1 MKKKSMWV
9 GVAMGG
15 AIVAVAVTGAK
26 IMLPNFNNTRT
37 MCAEFTD
44 AVGLYPGNKVQ
55 LLGIEVGSV
64 TAITNK
70 PDHVQ
75 VDFTVP
81 RDLDLP
87 ADVGALTYSQSIV
100 SDRHVELTKPYANG
114 PKFTGTQCIK
124 LESTKTPI
132 SVSQTFS
139 AVDKLAGAILGSG
152 EGQDPMKAPGAQ
164 AINDSL
170 AALSHSLEGTGP
182 GINQTLRDLVALV
195 GDPNHADAEYRQ
207 LLQNSEILT
216 SDLLQHWDT
225 FATVIQTLPD
235 SLRMIESLSNGFAS
249 ALAHLAHSLP
259 LLVDAL
265 NRFGPRAYNNIG
277 DKLIPWLRD
286 VLTAYTPQ
294 IVGLINALPPVTNWV
309 ASQYQPAWGSHNITY
324 IPPQVSMSPSQASA
338 ICKVLQQRNIP
349 GSEAA
354 CAPGATSEAATLG
367 LTDLLLGAAV
377 S

>member
-1 MKKKSMWV
+1 MTKKSAWI
-9 GVAMGG
+9 G
-15 AIVAVAVTGAK
+15 AAAVVLVAVVAVVTGAT
-26 IMLPNFNNTRT
+26 MVAPTTRT
-37 MCAEFTD
+37 LCAEFTD

-55 LLGIEVGSV
+55 LLGVDVGSV
-64 TAITNK
+64 TRITNTT
-70 PDHVQ
+70 DHVQ

-81 RDLDLP
+81 GDLDLP

-100 SDRHVELTKPYANG
+100 ADRHVELTKPYAAG
-114 PKFTGTQCIK
+114 PKFAGSQCIR

-139 AVDKLAGAILGSG
+139 AVDKLAGAVLGTSP
-152 EGQDPMKAPGAQ
+152 GQDPMHAPGAE
-164 AINDSL
+164 AINESL
-170 AALSHSLEGTGP
+170 GALSRSLEGTGP
-182 GINQTLRDLVALV
+182 GINQTLRDLVTLI

-207 LLQNSEILT
+207 LLSNSEVLT

-225 FATVIQTLPD
+225 LAGVLQTLPE
-235 SLRMIESLSNGFAS
+235 SLRMIEGLSTGFGT

-294 IVGLINALPPVTNWV
+294 IVGLINALPPITNWI
-309 ASQYQPAWGSHNITY
+309 ATQYRPAWGTHNVTY
-324 IPPQVSMSPSQASA
+324 LPPQVSVSPAQADA
-338 ICKVLQQRNIP
+338 ICSVLQQRRTP
-349 GSEAA
+349 GAEVA
-354 CAPGATSEAATLG
+354 CAPGATSEAAALG

>member
-1 MKKKSMWV
+1 MKKRTAWIGATVSAVVV
-9 GVAMGG
+9 G
-15 AIVAVAVTGAK
+15 IVALAVTGAK
-26 IMLPNFNNTRT
+26 VMTPATRPL
-37 MCAEFTD
+37 CAEFSD

-55 LLGIEVGSV
+55 LLGIDVGSV
-64 TAITNK
+64 TAIANK

-81 RDLDLP
+81 GDLELP

-100 SDRHVELTKPYANG
+100 ADRHVELTKPYSGG
-114 PKFTGTQCIK
+114 PKFSGAQCIR
-124 LESTKTPI
+124 LQSTKTPI

-139 AVDKLAGAILGSG
+139 AVDRLAGAILGDG
-152 EGQDPMKAPGAQ
+152 PDPAKAPGAQ
-164 AINDSL
+164 AINQSL

-182 GINQTLRDLVALV
+182 ETNQTLRDLVTLV

-207 LLQNSEILT
+207 LLANSEILT
-216 SDLLQHWDT
+216 SDLLTHWDT
-225 FATVIQTLPD
+225 FTTVLQTLPE
-235 SLRMIESLSNGFAS
+235 SLRMIEGLSNGFGS

-277 DKLIPWLRD
+277 DKLVPWLRD

-294 IVGLINALPPVTNWV
+294 IVGFINALPPVTNWV
-309 ASQYQPAWGSHNITY
+309 ASQYQPAWGTHNVSY
-324 IPPQVSMSPSQASA
+324 LPPQVSMSPSQAST
-338 ICKVLQQRNIP
+338 ICTVLQQRKVP
-349 GSEAA
+349 GAEAA
-354 CAPGATSEAATLG
+354 CAPGGRSDPVILG
-367 LTDLLLGAAV
+367 LTDLLLGAA

>member
-1 MKKKSMWV
+1 MKKRFAWIGAMVSTVVV
-9 GVAMGG
+9 G
-15 AIVAVAVTGAK
+15 IVALAVTGAK
-26 IMLPNFNNTRT
+26 VMTPATRAL
-37 MCAEFTD
+37 CAEFSD

-55 LLGIEVGSV
+55 LLGIDVGSV
-64 TAITNK
+64 TAIANK

-81 RDLDLP
+81 GDLELP

-100 SDRHVELTKPYANG
+100 ADRHVELTKPYAGG
-114 PKFTGTQCIK
+114 PKFSGAQCIR
-124 LESTKTPI
+124 LQSTKTPI

-139 AVDKLAGAILGSG
+139 AVDKLAGAILGDG
-152 EGQDPMKAPGAQ
+152 PDPAKAPGAQ
-164 AINDSL
+164 AINQSL

-182 GINQTLRDLVALV
+182 ETNQTLRDLVTLV
-195 GDPNHADAEYRQ
+195 GDPDHADAEYRQ
-207 LLQNSEILT
+207 LLANSEVLT
-216 SDLLQHWDT
+216 SDLLAHWDT
-225 FATVIQTLPD
+225 FTTVLQTLPE
-235 SLRMIESLSNGFAS
+235 SLRMIEGLSNGFGS

-294 IVGLINALPPVTNWV
+294 IVGFINALPPVTDWV
-309 ASQYQPAWGSHNITY
+309 ASQYQPAWGTHNVSY
-324 IPPQVSMSPSQASA
+324 LPPQVSMSPSQAST
-338 ICKVLQQRNIP
+338 ICTVLQQRKVP
-349 GSEAA
+349 GAEAA
-354 CAPGATSEAATLG
+354 CAPGGRSDAAILG
-367 LTDLLLGAAV
+367 LTDLLLGAA

>member
-1 MKKKSMWV
+1 MKKKSAWIGATV
-9 GVAMGG
+9 LAVVAGM
-15 AIVAVAVTGAK
+15 VALAVTGAK
-26 IMLPNFNNTRT
+26 VMTPATREL
-37 MCAEFTD
+37 CAEFSD

-55 LLGIEVGSV
+55 LLGIDVGSV
-64 TAITNK
+64 TAIANK

-81 RDLDLP
+81 GDLELP

-100 SDRHVELTKPYANG
+100 ADRHVELTKPYAGG
-114 PKFTGTQCIK
+114 PKFSGAQCIR

-139 AVDKLAGAILGSG
+139 AVDKLAGAILGDG
-152 EGQDPMKAPGAQ
+152 PDPAKAPGAQ
-164 AINDSL
+164 AINQSL
-170 AALSHSLEGTGP
+170 AALSRSLDGTGP
-182 GINQTLRDLVALV
+182 ETNQTLRDLVTLV
-195 GDPNHADAEYRQ
+195 GDPSHADAEYRQ
-207 LLQNSEILT
+207 LLANSEILT
-216 SDLLQHWDT
+216 SDLLAHWDT
-225 FATVIQTLPD
+225 FTTVLQTLPE
-235 SLRMIESLSNGFAS
+235 SLRMIEGLSNGFGS

-294 IVGLINALPPVTNWV
+294 IVGFINALPPVTNWL
-309 ASQYQPAWGSHNITY
+309 AAQYQPAWGSHRVTY
-324 IPPQVSMSPSQASA
+324 IPPQVSMSPAQVST
-338 ICKVLQQRNIP
+338 ICGVLRQRNVP
-349 GSEAA
+349 GAEAA
-354 CAPGATSEAATLG
+354 CAPGANNDAVTLG
-367 LTDLLLGAAV
+367 LTDLLLGAA

>member
-1 MKKKSMWV
+1 MKKRSAWIGATVSVVVV
-9 GVAMGG
+9 G
-15 AIVAVAVTGAK
+15 IVALAVTGAK
-26 IMLPNFNNTRT
+26 VMTPATRAL
-37 MCAEFTD
+37 CAEFSD

-55 LLGIEVGSV
+55 LLGIDVGSV
-64 TAITNK
+64 TAIANK

-81 RDLDLP
+81 GDLELP

-100 SDRHVELTKPYANG
+100 ADRHVELTKPYAGG
-114 PKFTGTQCIK
+114 PKFSGAQCIR
-124 LESTKTPI
+124 LQSTKTPI

-139 AVDKLAGAILGSG
+139 AVDKLAGAILGDG
-152 EGQDPMKAPGAQ
+152 PDPAKAPGAQ
-164 AINDSL
+164 AINQSL

-182 GINQTLRDLVALV
+182 ETNQTLRDLVTLV
-195 GDPNHADAEYRQ
+195 GDPDHADAEYRQ
-207 LLQNSEILT
+207 LLANSEVLT
-216 SDLLQHWDT
+216 SDLLAHWDT
-225 FATVIQTLPD
+225 FTTVLQTLPE
-235 SLRMIESLSNGFAS
+235 SLRMIEGLSNGFGS

-294 IVGLINALPPVTNWV
+294 IVGFINALPPVTNWV
-309 ASQYQPAWGSHNITY
+309 ASQYQPAWGTHNVSY
-324 IPPQVSMSPSQASA
+324 LPPQVSMSPSQAST
-338 ICKVLQQRNIP
+338 ICTVLQQRKVP
-349 GSEAA
+349 GAEAA
-354 CAPGATSEAATLG
+354 CAPGGRSDPVILG
-367 LTDLLLGAAV
+367 LTDLLLGAA

>member
-1 MKKKSMWV
+1 MKKRSAWIGATVSAVVV
-9 GVAMGG
+9 GILAL
-15 AIVAVAVTGAK
+15 AVTGAK
-26 IMLPNFNNTRT
+26 VMTPATRAL
-37 MCAEFTD
+37 CAEFSD

-64 TAITNK
+64 TAIANK

-81 RDLDLP
+81 DDLELP

-100 SDRHVELTKPYANG
+100 ADRHVELTKPYAGG
-114 PKFTGTQCIK
+114 PKFSGAQCIR
-124 LESTKTPI
+124 LQSTKTPI

-139 AVDKLAGAILGSG
+139 AVDKLAGAILGDG
-152 EGQDPMKAPGAQ
+152 PDPAKAPGAQ
-164 AINDSL
+164 AINQSL
-170 AALSHSLEGTGP
+170 AALSRSLEGTGP
-182 GINQTLRDLVALV
+182 ETNQTLRDLVTLV

-207 LLQNSEILT
+207 LLANSEILT
-216 SDLLQHWDT
+216 SDLLTHWDT
-225 FATVIQTLPD
+225 FTTVLQTLPE
-235 SLRMIESLSNGFAS
+235 SLRMIEGLSNGFGS

-277 DKLIPWLRD
+277 DKLVPWLRD

-294 IVGLINALPPVTNWV
+294 IVGFINALPPVTNWV
-309 ASQYQPAWGSHNITY
+309 ASQYQPAWGTHNVSY
-324 IPPQVSMSPSQASA
+324 LPPQVSMSPSQAST
-338 ICKVLQQRNIP
+338 ICTVLQQRKVP
-349 GSEAA
+349 GAEAA
-354 CAPGATSEAATLG
+354 CAPGGRSDPVILG
-367 LTDLLLGAAV
+367 LTDLLLGAA

>member
-1 MKKKSMWV
+1 MKRRSAWFGAAVFGVVV
-9 GVAMGG
+9 G
-15 AIVAVAVTGAK
+15 IVALAVTGAK
-26 IMLPNFNNTRT
+26 VMAPTTRAL
-37 MCAEFTD
+37 CAEFSD

-64 TAITNK
+64 TAIANQ
-70 PDHVQ
+70 PDHVR

-81 RDLDLP
+81 GDLELP

-100 SDRHVELTKPYANG
+100 ADRHVELTKPYAGG
-114 PKFTGTQCIK
+114 PKFSGAQCIK

-139 AVDKLAGAILGSG
+139 AVDKLAGAILGDG
-152 EGQDPMKAPGAQ
+152 PDPAKAPGAQ
-164 AINDSL
+164 AINESL
-170 AALSHSLEGTGP
+170 AALSRSLEGTGP
-182 GINQTLRDLVALV
+182 QTNQTLRDLVALV

-207 LLQNSEILT
+207 LLANSEVLT
-216 SDLLQHWDT
+216 SDLLAHWDT
-225 FATVIQTLPD
+225 FTAVIQTLPE
-235 SLRMIESLSNGFAS
+235 SLRMIEGLSNGFGS

-294 IVGLINALPPVTNWV
+294 IVGFINALAPVTNWA
-309 ASQYQPAWGSHNITY
+309 ASQYQPAWGSHHVTY
-324 IPPQVSMSPSQASA
+324 VPPQVSMSPSQAST
-338 ICKVLQQRNIP
+338 ICGVLQQRHVP
-349 GSEAA
+349 GAEAA
-354 CAPGATSEAATLG
+354 CAPGAASDSVTLG
-367 LTDLLLGAAV
+367 LTDLLLGAA